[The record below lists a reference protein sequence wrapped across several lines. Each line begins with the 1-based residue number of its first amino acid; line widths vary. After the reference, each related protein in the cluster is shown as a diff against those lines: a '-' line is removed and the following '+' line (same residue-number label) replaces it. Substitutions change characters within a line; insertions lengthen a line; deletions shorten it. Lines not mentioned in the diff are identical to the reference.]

1 MMAEKVLVRPALDLD
16 ARASTGIS
24 GLDDML
30 EGGFPVGSLITLAGR
45 PGTGKTIFASQ
56 FLYQGAREAAE
67 PGMYVSM
74 LEGRKAYFRN
84 MTRLGLDLP
93 PLEKKNLFRFLE
105 MPTLS
110 AEGLPAIWEE
120 IVRNIDEAGIVRL
133 VIDSFTAMSQAF
145 GTQGDIRV
153 FTHMLLGKI
162 IGGAGC
168 TTLMITESAPGFLG
182 AEVPNPGMQEFIAD
196 GVLHFHLVPVAG
208 DARVRYIEITKMRG
222 TNHQMGPIPIDIG
235 NRGISVRSIHI
246 PGRK

>member
-1 MMAEKVLVRPALDLD
+1 LGYVDPGRRQAANRILRAAVTLRARVSRVRADSAGGHLAGRGGGAGERAAPVRDVPRPASRGPDGLLRSRDELPQPVQEGGRMMAEKVLVRPALDLD
-16 ARASTGIS
+16 ARAST
-24 GLDDML
+24 
-30 EGGFPVGSLITLAGR
+30 
-45 PGTGKTIFASQ
+45 
-56 FLYQGAREAAE
+56 
-67 PGMYVSM
+67 
-74 LEGRKAYFRN
+74 
-84 MTRLGLDLP
+84 
-93 PLEKKNLFRFLE
+93 E
-105 MPTLS
+105 MS
-110 AEGLPAIWEE
+110 AEH
-120 IVRNIDEAGIVRL
+120 VRNLDEAGVVRL
-133 VIDSFTAMSQAF
+133 VIDCFTAMSQAF

-168 TTLMITESAPGFLG
+168 TTLTITESAPGFLG
-182 AEVPNPGMQEFIAD
+182 AEIPDPGMQEFIAD